1 MKKNLPEK
9 LASRRIRRPAPVIY
23 PILVQVMRLLYEKKL
38 GMRFERRVDVKSIK
52 GPFIVVGNHA
62 SRLDY
67 LYMAFAMKGHRL
79 NFVAG
84 YNEFFR
90 SHLKFILRFMNV
102 IPKKNFT
109 PDMYAMREMRRI
121 IKKGGALAI
130 FPEGMSSISGANQP
144 VAIGSGTFIKLMG
157 VPVYMTRISGGYLT
171 STKNCLD
178 ERPGRVDVVLDTL
191 FTAEEL
197 KTITPAQIEDRLNSE
212 LYNDDYAWNKKA
224 RAEFDGKGRIAHDM
238 HTLLFK
244 CPRCGRE
251 FAMKGEGDTIRCLE
265 CGNGARVNGYYDLIP
280 FDDKCVIPETP
291 RAWFDWER
299 EQVRQEIQIRCRP
312 MACAPTS
319 ADFTHSWTENSWN
332 SIQKIRLP
340 KNGSWPPR
348 SFTGSAAASGR
359 ISGNEKQKIIDPSP
373 GCGGFRHNG
382 AFQCNNGRQ
391 LPCAFPSAW
400 LYTCGDIPHDKFAH
414 TASDSERSHGH
425 DSVRCLFKNAAAAD
439 EPAHRCDP

>member
-23 PILVQVMRLLYEKKL
+23 PILVQVMRLLYQKKL

-52 GPFIVVGNHA
+52 GAFIVVGNHA

-144 VAIGSGTFIKLMG
+144 VAIGSGAFIKLMG
-157 VPVYMTRISGGYLT
+157 VPVYMARISGGYLT
-171 STKNCLD
+171 STKYCLD
-178 ERPGRVDVVLDTL
+178 ERPGRVDVVLDAL

-197 KTITPAQIEDRLNSE
+197 KTMAPEQIEDRLNSE

-265 CGNGARVNGYYDLIP
+265 CGNGARVNEYYDLIP

-291 RAWFDWER
+291 RVWFDWER
-299 EQVRQEIQIRCRP
+299 EQVRQEIQ
-312 MACAPTS
+312 AP
-319 ADFTHSWTENSWN
+319 DFTLTERV
-332 SIQKIRLP
+332 KLGLLP
-340 KNGSWPPR
+340 EDRYLTDMKTSE
-348 SFTGSAAASGR
+348 
-359 ISGNEKQKIIDPSP
+359 ISGEGVLRLDRTGLTYEGTPFNFHLNTDQVPTYGMCTDVSRFYTFVDGKFVEFYPENPVTEKWFMATEELHRL
-373 GCGGFRHNG
+373 CGGKW
-382 AFQCNNGRQ
+382 Q
-391 LPCAFPSAW
+391 
-400 LYTCGDIPHDKFAH
+400 D
-414 TASDSERSHGH
+414 
-425 DSVRCLFKNAAAAD
+425 FKK
-439 EPAHRCDP
+439 

>member
-1 MKKNLPEK
+1 MKMKKNLHER
-9 LASRRIRRPAPVIY
+9 LSARRLGRPAPVIY
-23 PILVQVMRLLYEKKL
+23 PILVQAMRILYEKKL

-90 SHLKFILRFMNV
+90 AHLKFILRFMNV

-144 VAIGSGTFIKLMG
+144 VAVGSGTFIKLMG

-171 STKNCLD
+171 STKYCLD
-178 ERPGRVDVVLDTL
+178 ERPGRVDVTLDSL

-197 KTITPAQIEDRLNSE
+197 KAMTPAQIEDRLNSA
-212 LYNDDYAWNKKA
+212 LYNDDYAWNKKI
-224 RAEFDGKGRIAHDM
+224 RAKYDGKGRIAHDM

-251 FAMKGEGDTIRCLE
+251 FSMKGEGDAIRCLE
-265 CGNGARVNGYYDLIP
+265 CGNGARVNEYYDLIP
-280 FDDKCVIPETP
+280 FDDQCVVPETP
-291 RAWFDWER
+291 RVWFDWER
-299 EQVRQEIQIRCRP
+299 EQVKKEIASPDFALTEHVKLGLLPEDRYLTDMRTSEVAGEGTLTLNRTGLTYEGTPFNFHLSTDQVPTYGMCTDVSRFYTFVNGKFVEFYP
-312 MACAPTS
+312 ENPVTEKWFMA
-319 ADFTHSWTENSWN
+319 TEELH
-332 SIQKIRLP
+332 RL
-340 KNGSWPPR
+340 
-348 SFTGSAAASGR
+348 
-359 ISGNEKQKIIDPSP
+359 
-373 GCGGFRHNG
+373 CGGKW
-382 AFQCNNGRQ
+382 Q
-391 LPCAFPSAW
+391 
-400 LYTCGDIPHDKFAH
+400 D
-414 TASDSERSHGH
+414 
-425 DSVRCLFKNAAAAD
+425 FKK
-439 EPAHRCDP
+439 

>member
-1 MKKNLPEK
+1 MKKNLSEK

-109 PDMYAMREMRRI
+109 PDMYAMREMRSI

-171 STKNCLD
+171 STKYCLD

-299 EQVRQEIQIRCRP
+299 EQVRQEIQEP
-312 MACAPTS
+312 
-319 ADFTHSWTENSWN
+319 DFTLTERV
-332 SIQKIRLP
+332 KLGLLP
-340 KNGSWPPR
+340 EDRYLTDMKTSE
-348 SFTGSAAASGR
+348 
-359 ISGNEKQKIIDPSP
+359 ISGEGVLRLDRTGLTYDGTPFGFHLNTDQVPTYGMCTDVSRFYTFVHGKFVEFYPENPVTEKWFMATEELHRL
-373 GCGGFRHNG
+373 CGGKW
-382 AFQCNNGRQ
+382 Q
-391 LPCAFPSAW
+391 
-400 LYTCGDIPHDKFAH
+400 D
-414 TASDSERSHGH
+414 
-425 DSVRCLFKNAAAAD
+425 FKK
-439 EPAHRCDP
+439 

>member
-1 MKKNLPEK
+1 MKKNLHER
-9 LASRRIRRPAPVIY
+9 LSARRLGRPAPVIY
-23 PILVQVMRLLYEKKL
+23 PILVQAMRILYEKKL

-90 SHLKFILRFMNV
+90 AHLKFILRFMNV

-144 VAIGSGTFIKLMG
+144 VAVGSGTFIKLMG

-171 STKNCLD
+171 STKYCLD
-178 ERPGRVDVVLDTL
+178 ERPGRVDVTLDSL

-197 KTITPAQIEDRLNSE
+197 KAMTPAQIEDRLNSA
-212 LYNDDYAWNKKA
+212 LYNDDYAWNKKI
-224 RAEFDGKGRIAHDM
+224 RAKYDGKGRIAHDM

-251 FAMKGEGDTIRCLE
+251 FSMKGEGDAIRCLE
-265 CGNGARVNGYYDLIP
+265 CGNGARVNEYYDLIP
-280 FDDKCVIPETP
+280 FDDQCVVPETP
-291 RAWFDWER
+291 RVWFDWER
-299 EQVRQEIQIRCRP
+299 EQVKKEIASPDFALTEHVKLGLLPEDRYLTDMRTSEVAGEGTLTLNRTGLTYEGTPFNFHLSTDQVPTYGMCTDVSRFYTFVNGKFVEFYP
-312 MACAPTS
+312 ENPVTEKWFMA
-319 ADFTHSWTENSWN
+319 TEELH
-332 SIQKIRLP
+332 RL
-340 KNGSWPPR
+340 
-348 SFTGSAAASGR
+348 
-359 ISGNEKQKIIDPSP
+359 
-373 GCGGFRHNG
+373 CGGKW
-382 AFQCNNGRQ
+382 Q
-391 LPCAFPSAW
+391 
-400 LYTCGDIPHDKFAH
+400 D
-414 TASDSERSHGH
+414 
-425 DSVRCLFKNAAAAD
+425 FKK
-439 EPAHRCDP
+439 